1 MLRPNRHPRVAQHK
15 FEIDRLKLSRLESF
29 MINDLVDEFR
39 KLLEAYPPWLVIT
52 CLVIVSAGLLYVVW
66 RIVKFGIVLLVTA
79 LLIAL
84 VAFAAWTLF
93 IA

>member
-1 MLRPNRHPRVAQHK
+1 MQHK
-15 FEIDRLKLSRLESF
+15 FEIDRLKLSCLKTTIIDE
-29 MINDLVDEFR
+29 LVVEVR

-52 CLVIVSAGLLYVVW
+52 CLVIVSAGVLYVLW
-66 RIVKFGIVLLVTA
+66 RIVKFGIVLVVTA

-84 VAFAAWTLF
+84 LAFAAWTLF

>member
-1 MLRPNRHPRVAQHK
+1 
-15 FEIDRLKLSRLESF
+15 
-29 MINDLVDEFR
+29 MINDLVDEVR

-52 CLVIVSAGLLYVVW
+52 CLVIVSAGLLYVLW
-66 RIVKFGIVLLVTA
+66 RIVKFGIVLVVTA

>member
-1 MLRPNRHPRVAQHK
+1 MSKCPICEFHDIIVVFVVGQQY
-15 FEIDRLKLSRLESF
+15 
-29 MINDLVDEFR
+29 DEFR

-66 RIVKFGIVLLVTA
+66 RIVKFGIVLVVPA